1 MKVNINMLL
10 ITNKQI
16 ISYKYLL
23 LFVFSRTLSPDLS
36 KVEETN
42 FAISK
47 FN

>member
-1 MKVNINMLL
+1 MINKNMLL

-23 LFVFSRTLSPDLS
+23 LFVFSRTLAPDLS
-36 KVEETN
+36 KVEDTN
-42 FAISK
+42 FVMSK